1 MPRKNKGFDLFF
13 LEKGPERRLKCTGVN
28 MVCVST
34 VALTQRSVL
43 VCACVCVCVCV
54 RVTRMK
60 ILKFFNRILTT
71 IITFRIEP
79 LFEIFPSSPD

>member
-1 MPRKNKGFDLFF
+1 MSKRCSKRLNGPVILALNRCPFVPRKNKGFDLFF

-43 VCACVCVCVCV
+43 VCACVCVRVCACD
-54 RVTRMK
+54 K
-60 ILKFFNRILTT
+60 NEN
-71 IITFRIEP
+71 IEV
-79 LFEIFPSSPD
+79 FQ